1 MSIQRVPLRL
11 IGLSRLELAS
21 RTPAQRNLAIRWSS
35 TSPATI
41 VDTGFWTSLI
51 PKPLRRENRKGIK
64 GRKSKEWNPA
74 TFFIVMFLFI
84 GSMSIQMIALRNQCE
99 RYNRQSTVRIGQLR
113 EALRK
118 LQNGEEVDVDKL
130 LGSADESQKDA
141 DWEEML
147 KTIERDE
154 ASQKALV
161 SENVKQPESPAKTIM
176 SAAPMSDT
184 EADDEQGN
192 ADMQPSKPKSAN
204 LGNFF

>member
-1 MSIQRVPLRL
+1 MSIQRVPLQL
-11 IGLSRLELAS
+11 IGRSRLGLAS
-21 RTPAQRNLAIRWSS
+21 RIPAQRNFAIRWSS
-35 TSPATI
+35 TGPATI

-51 PKPLRRENRKGIK
+51 PKPLRRENRQDIK
-64 GRKSKEWNPA
+64 GKKSKEWNPA

-99 RYNRQSTVRIGQLR
+99 RYNRQSTVRIGQLK

-118 LQNGEEVDVDKL
+118 LQNGEEVNVEKL

-147 KTIERDE
+147 KAIERDE
-154 ASQKALV
+154 ESQKAQVL
-161 SENVKQPESPAKTIM
+161 ENVKQTESPAMAVM

-184 EADDEQGN
+184 KADDEPVN